1 VNCIFKSGQWC
12 CGLFALSVLVLT
24 GCGRSG
30 TGGSDLEKSFQSGK
44 GAQAGNAPGSMQS
57 ADPATKAMVNDAINA
72 IKNNDPAEGV
82 VILQGVRAQPNL
94 TPEQLTSVQ
103 DMIANAQKSLVDR
116 ADRGDPAALAAMQRI
131 REGKRRR

>member
-1 VNCIFKSGQWC
+1 
-12 CGLFALSVLVLT
+12 LSILVLT
-24 GCGRSG
+24 GCGRSA
-30 TGGSDLEKSFQSGK
+30 TDGSDLEKSFQSGK
-44 GAQAGNAPGSMQS
+44 GGPAGNAPGAMQS
-57 ADPATKAMVNDAINA
+57 ADPATKAMVNDAITA